1 MANFYVRSTDGSDA
15 DNGSTWALAKA
26 TLAGALN
33 VAAAGDTIFVS
44 DNHAETQASAMILS
58 SQGTAPSPVRILCV
72 DDSAEPPTALAT
84 TATVTTTGA
93 FSMAFHGFAYC
104 YGIKFSAASG
114 AVNTDMT
121 WVSTLPWWWRLENC
135 ALKVGGT
142 GSVSNFIFGAFG
154 GSIDESL
161 LELINTTLEFSGT
174 GQSIENKARFK
185 WSNTPSAVLG
195 TVPTTLFV
203 PTLGGQGAP
212 AEIIGVDLSA
222 LGSGKNLVNVS
233 ASTSLNFLFIDC
245 KLGDG
250 VSVTTGAV
258 ISQGG
263 IEVRLINCDSGDTN
277 YRYYKQVYQGTIT
290 QETTIVKTG
299 GASDGT
305 TPVSRKMVTTANSKL
320 FSPLESDWIERWN
333 EETGSSKTLTINVIT
348 DNVTLTDAEAWVEV
362 EYLGTS
368 GFPLGNFASDR
379 VADVLAT
386 AANQTTDGVS
396 SWTTTGLSTP
406 VKQNLAVSFTPQEKG
421 LIRARVCLAKASTTM
436 YFDPKPTVS

>member
-1 MANFYVRSTDGSDA
+1 
-15 DNGSTWALAKA
+15 
-26 TLAGALN
+26 
-33 VAAAGDTIFVS
+33 
-44 DNHAETQASAMILS
+44 
-58 SQGTAPSPVRILCV
+58 
-72 DDSAEPPTALAT
+72 
-84 TATVTTTGA
+84 
-93 FSMAFHGFAYC
+93 MAFHGFAYC
-104 YGIKFSAASG
+104 YGIKFSSGSG
-114 AVNTDMT
+114 AVNIDIT
-121 WVSTLPWWWRLENC
+121 WTSTLPWWWRLENC
-135 ALKVGGT
+135 ALKLGGT
-142 GSVSNFIFGAFG
+142 GAASNFIVGAFG
-154 GSIDESL
+154 GSIDESF

-174 GQSIENKARFK
+174 GQSIETKARLR

-203 PTLGGQGAP
+203 PILGGAGAL
-212 AEIIGVDLSA
+212 AEVLGVDLSA

-245 KLGDG
+245 KLGDS
-250 VSVTTGAV
+250 VSITTGAV

-277 YRYYKQVYQGTIT
+277 HRYYKQVYQGTIT

-320 FSPLESDWIERWN
+320 FSPLESDWMLVWN
-333 EETGSSKTLTINVIT
+333 EATGSSKTLTINVIT

-368 GFPLGNFASDR
+368 GFPQGNFASDR

-421 LIRARVCLAKASTTM
+421 WIRARVCLAKASTTM
-436 YFDPKPTVS
+436 YVDPDPQIS